1 MNSLLLVILMKQHRY
16 CVVDLS
22 SVIDQYLIIT
32 SANTP
37 LTGPIIFFIVLLMQN
52 TTLIIAGMHRSGT
65 SLITNWLNKCG
76 LQCGETM
83 VGPCPSN
90 LDGHFED
97 IEFLKLHEEILA
109 DNHLPATGLTEQ
121 HPNDISI
128 YHKEKLKTIIKVKNK
143 LYKQWGW
150 KDPRTVLF
158 LDTYKEL
165 LPNARYLIII
175 RDYKS
180 VVSSLL
186 QRDFK
191 DIDKRYMARS
201 YFKRMIW
208 KHIRRKR
215 RLEAFYNERAE
226 YYLKVWIA
234 YNEELLKS
242 VKTLSQDSYVVL
254 NYSFLTGNDDR
265 VCSYLKEHWHM
276 SLKYFKFNEVYKE
289 KLINEPIDTDSF
301 IENKPLLYK
310 AAQLENNLM
319 NYLTMV

>member
-1 MNSLLLVILMKQHRY
+1 
-16 CVVDLS
+16 
-22 SVIDQYLIIT
+22 
-32 SANTP
+32 
-37 LTGPIIFFIVLLMQN
+37 
-52 TTLIIAGMHRSGT
+52 MHRSGT

-83 VGPCPSN
+83 VGPGPAN
-90 LDGHFED
+90 QEGHFED
-97 IEFLKLHEEILA
+97 IEFLKLHEEILT
-109 DNHLPATGLTEQ
+109 DNNLPPTGLTED
-121 HPNDISI
+121 HHIDISI
-128 YHKEKLKTIIKVKNK
+128 YHREKLKTIIKVKNK

-150 KDPRTVLF
+150 KDPRTCLF

-191 DIDKRYMARS
+191 DIDKKYMKRS
-201 YFKRMIW
+201 YFKRIIW

-254 NYSFLTGNDDR
+254 NYSFLNGNDAR
-265 VCSYLKEHWHM
+265 VCSYLNEHWHM
-276 SLKYFKFNEVYKE
+276 SLNYFKFNEVYKE

-301 IENKPLLYK
+301 IVNKPLLYK
-310 AAQLENNLM
+310 AAELENNLM
-319 NYLTMV
+319 NYLTIV